1 MQAARK
7 HTMGFVPL
15 IEVNRGGLVECQ
27 HWGAVAV
34 ADRDGRVSAQVGDP
48 YTVTFTRSTIKAFQA
63 QAGLTPDGHPS
74 MEVLSRLRQR

>member
-34 ADRDGRVSAQVGDP
+34 ADRDGRVSA
-48 YTVTFTRSTIKAFQA
+48 
-63 QAGLTPDGHPS
+63 
-74 MEVLSRLRQR
+74 